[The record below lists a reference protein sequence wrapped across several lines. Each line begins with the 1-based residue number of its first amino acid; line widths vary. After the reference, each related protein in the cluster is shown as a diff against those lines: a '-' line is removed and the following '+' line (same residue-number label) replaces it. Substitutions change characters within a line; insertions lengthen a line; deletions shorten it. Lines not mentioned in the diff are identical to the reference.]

1 MRQLSA
7 GIAHTGGAF
16 EDISRE
22 SAGAEEKNGKVDNE
36 GMRSREIANLTVA
49 VNLSEFVNG

>member
-49 VNLSEFVNG
+49 VNLSEFANG